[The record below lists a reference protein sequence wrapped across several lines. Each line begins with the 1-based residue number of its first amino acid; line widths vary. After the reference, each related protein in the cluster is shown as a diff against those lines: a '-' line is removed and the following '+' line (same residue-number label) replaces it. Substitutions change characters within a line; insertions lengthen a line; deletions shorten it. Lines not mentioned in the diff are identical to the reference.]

1 MSLKVCGD
9 GVTKRSSSRIV
20 DGGDLNELLELIAN
34 EGVALYA
41 NGRICRLVVVNKLR
55 NHTENEFG
63 SSLEWLCVVV
73 PLEPLLALE
82 NGNFGM
88 SVNFDKMIFLL
99 YNVECLIKI
108 CEAATV

>member
-1 MSLKVCGD
+1 MSLKVCGNRI
-9 GVTKRSSSRIV
+9 TKRSSSGIV
-20 DGGDLNELLELIAN
+20 DGSNLNELLKLVAN

-41 NGRICRLVVVNKLR
+41 NGGICRLVVINKLG

-63 SSLEWLCVVV
+63 SGLERLCVVV

-88 SVNFDKMIFLL
+88 GVNFDKMIFLL
-99 YNVECLIKI
+99 YNVESLIKI

>member
-1 MSLKVCGD
+1 MPLKVCGN
-9 GVTKRSSSRIV
+9 GITERSSSRIV
-20 DGGDLNELLELIAN
+20 DSGDLNKLLELVAN
-34 EGVALYA
+34 EGMALYA
-41 NGRICRLVVVNKLR
+41 NGGICRLVVVNKLR
-55 NHTENEFG
+55 DHAENEFG

-82 NGNFGM
+82 NSNFGM

-99 YNVECLIKI
+99 YNVECLVKI